1 MNSGKYVFSQIVS
14 FLPARIF
21 DRCVNSF
28 QGDKWVKHFTCWNQM
43 MCMMFGQLSN
53 RDSLRDLL
61 VCLTAHKTKHYHLG
75 FGKSISRSNLA
86 EANEK
91 RDAQIFEM
99 YAYELIAEARKV
111 CITNVDLDESI
122 QGNVYAFDSSTIDLC
137 LNVFWWAT
145 FRRSKAAVKLHT
157 LLDVRT
163 SIPVF
168 VHITPASVHDVNGLD
183 FITYEPGGY
192 YIMDRGYID
201 FDRMATID
209 KHDSYFV
216 IRSRK
221 NLSFIRISAEKAD
234 KKNGVMCD
242 QRIKLK
248 GFNSIEKYEKIFR
261 RVKFYDAEQN
271 RTFIFLS
278 NNLTLKATEI
288 AMLYKNRWKIELFF
302 KWIKQHLKIKSFWGV
317 SENAVRTQIYIAIIT
332 YTLVVIIKAKLK
344 LKQSPYE
351 ILQIMSVSLLDKTHL
366 SSLFENPLYQDV
378 KEQNHIQLKINLI

>member
-1 MNSGKYVFSQIVS
+1 MNQGKYVFSQIAT

-61 VCLTAHKTKHYHLG
+61 VCLTAHKPKHYHLG
-75 FGKSISRSNLA
+75 FGKNISRSNLA

-91 RDAQIFEM
+91 RDYQIFEM
-99 YAYELIAEARKV
+99 YAYELITEAQKI
-111 CITNVDLDESI
+111 CISNVDFDKSI
-122 QGNVYAFDSSTIDLC
+122 TGNVYAFDSTTIDLC

-145 FRRSKAAVKLHT
+145 FRRAKGAVKLHT

-163 SIPVF
+163 AIPVF
-168 VHITPASVHDVNGLD
+168 MHITPASVHDVNGLD

-216 IRSRK
+216 MRSK
-221 NLSFIRISAEKAD
+221 VNLSFVRISAEKPD
-234 KKNGVMCD
+234 KKNGILCD
-242 QRIKLK
+242 QRIRLK
-248 GFNSIEKYEKIFR
+248 GAVSLEKYEKEFR
-261 RVKFYDAEQN
+261 RVKFYDAEQK
-271 RTFIFLS
+271 RSFVFLS
-278 NNLTLKATEI
+278 NNLTLPATEI
-288 AMLYKNRWKIELFF
+288 ALLYKTDGRLN
-302 KWIKQHLKIKSFWGV
+302 
-317 SENAVRTQIYIAIIT
+317 Y
-332 YTLVVIIKAKLK
+332 
-344 LKQSPYE
+344 
-351 ILQIMSVSLLDKTHL
+351 SLNGL
-366 SSLFENPLYQDV
+366 SNT
-378 KEQNHIQLKINLI
+378 